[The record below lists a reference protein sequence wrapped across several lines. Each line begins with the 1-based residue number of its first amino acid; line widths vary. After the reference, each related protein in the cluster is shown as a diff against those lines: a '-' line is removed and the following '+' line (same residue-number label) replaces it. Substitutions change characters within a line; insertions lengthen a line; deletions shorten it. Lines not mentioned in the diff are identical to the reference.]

1 MRAIALLYKI
11 NVGNIRN
18 KDKLNRTTKYLIH
31 STNLTIGT
39 DPSTEVSHL
48 SNNTIPKK
56 TFTSIKNS
64 MSSLNKYLSTV
75 TLKLIDMTGKS
86 ENIENKNT
94 TKKPTTKKII

>member
-11 NVGNIRN
+11 NVGNIGN
-18 KDKLNRTTKYLIH
+18 KDKLNKPTKYLIH

-56 TFTSIKNS
+56 NLYI
-64 MSSLNKYLSTV
+64 Y
-75 TLKLIDMTGKS
+75 
-86 ENIENKNT
+86 
-94 TKKPTTKKII
+94 TKFIVFFE